1 MIRTS
6 QTILGSGDLLR
17 EWTAR
22 TIRARYQQS
31 MLGWLWAV
39 VQPAAQ
45 AIILAV
51 VFTRVVPID
60 VGGVPY
66 YLFAF
71 VATAP
76 WAFFAGSLT
85 DMTDSLV
92 SNMSLVNKIYF
103 PREVLPIASMVARL
117 ADLAVA
123 AAFFGLAVLF
133 YDAPLPLGPL
143 IAMPAVV
150 LVHIA
155 LTTGLGLAGA
165 ALNVFVRDVRPIL
178 ALVLQLWFYA
188 SPVLYPV
195 EKVPASLR
203 PYYDLNP
210 MVGIIDGYRSI
221 LLAGALP
228 DGRSFALAAGISVGI
243 CVAGYGL
250 FKAVEYRFADVV

>member
-1 MIRTS
+1 MIKASETL
-6 QTILGSGDLLR
+6 LGSGDLLR
-17 EWTAR
+17 EWTVR
-22 TIRARYQQS
+22 TLRARYQQS

-45 AIILAV
+45 ALILAV

-60 VGGVPY
+60 VGDVPY
-66 YLFAF
+66 FLFAF

-76 WAFFAGSLT
+76 WAFFASSLT

-92 SNMSLVNKIYF
+92 TNMSLVNKIYF

-133 YDAPLPLGPL
+133 YGAQLPLGPL
-143 IAMPAVV
+143 IALPVVV

-155 LTTGLGLAGA
+155 LTAGLGLAGA

-195 EKVPASLR
+195 EKVPGLR

-221 LLAGALP
+221 LTAGALP
-228 DGRSFALAAGISVGI
+228 DGRSFALAAGMSIGI